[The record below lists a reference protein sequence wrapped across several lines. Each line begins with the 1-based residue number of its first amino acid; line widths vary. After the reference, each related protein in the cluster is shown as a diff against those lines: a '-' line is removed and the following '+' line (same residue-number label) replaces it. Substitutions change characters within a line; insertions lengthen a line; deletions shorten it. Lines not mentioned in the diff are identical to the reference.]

1 MYFCFMIQHWVRDIV
16 VPCMTPKWWH
26 CDVMKVSLFMPYP
39 SRQYVDHTIVVFIIG
54 WVIPE
59 KLAWY
64 PFNNIAFGLPWWRRV
79 VSDDGMTAYS
89 SCPLLRRHCTTA
101 ASNVKMMT
109 QTQIETVAFN
119 QISNAKAVFILAP
132 GEKSLELPINYPSIR
147 KLCRL
152 L

>member
-1 MYFCFMIQHWVRDIV
+1 MYGAKRDNIV
-16 VPCMTPKWWH
+16 TSWKYLC
-26 CDVMKVSLFMPYP
+26 LFHIHP
-39 SRQYVDHTIVVFIIG
+39 YVDHTIVVFIIG

-79 VSDDGMTAYS
+79 VSDGGMTVYS
-89 SCPLLRRHCTTA
+89 SCSLLRRHCTTA
-101 ASNVKMMT
+101 ANNVKMMT

-132 GEKSLELPINYPSIR
+132 GEK
-147 KLCRL
+147 RL
-152 L
+152 VWTPNESSKY